1 MKLTERQ
8 IEEIRKLET
17 ITRAE
22 MFPLVA
28 QIINANESSS
38 RRLSISSRSLKING
52 YSIDLETKKQKNGHI
67 KITRLDLINE
77 SDLHD
82 WQTIK
87 L

>member
-8 IEEIRKLET
+8 IEKIRNLET

-22 MFPLVA
+22 LFPLVA
-28 QIINANESSS
+28 QVLNAKESST

-67 KITRLDLINE
+67 KITKLDLINE
-77 SDLHD
+77 SDLND
-82 WQTIK
+82 WLTIK